1 MQAVLFKGNCLGSA
15 ILILSEQI
23 PTNKT
28 ITTAT
33 IISGIFLKEI
43 EKLNYIRKSKI
54 HKKEKLTKHFKKRTE
69 LRGVTLSYVGLTIK
83 L

>member
-1 MQAVLFKGNCLGSA
+1 MQVVLFKGNCLGSA

-33 IISGIFLKEI
+33 KISGFFKKEI
-43 EKLNYIRKSKI
+43 EKLKYIRTSKI
-54 HKKEKLTKHFKKRTE
+54 HEKEK
-69 LRGVTLSYVGLTIK
+69 
-83 L
+83 